1 MEVIAVDFTKG
12 KRSMMPE
19 RVSLTI
25 NVADLETDKELSIY
39 VPLSLV
45 RREAEINEIISTLNE
60 SIEFASWEA
69 ASMLYNGGLG
79 RGRTVEEIARHLMVH
94 GAYVGIP
101 HSPFELVK
109 FRVSG
114 LHLNGEVIEPYRRSI
129 YAVDEI
135 DAHLQVRLECAEEM
149 GFLLDED
156 SDRTCELM
164 MLMTC
169 EDVHRL

>member
-12 KRSMMPE
+12 KRSMVPE

-25 NVADLETDKELSIY
+25 NITDLQTSKELSIY
-39 VPLSLV
+39 VPLSLL
-45 RREAEINEIISTLNE
+45 RCDGDINAIIGTLSE
-60 SIEFASWEA
+60 SIMFATWEA
-69 ASMLYNGGLG
+69 ASMLYNGGLS
-79 RGRTVEEIARHLMVH
+79 RGRTVEEIASHLMVH
-94 GAYVGIP
+94 GSYIGIP

-114 LHLNGEVIEPYRRSI
+114 LRLNGEVMSPDQRFI

-156 SDRTCELM
+156 PDRTCELM